1 MQAFKGWHERA
12 RKVMYWLSISISDS
26 MIVHIQD
33 ASMPK
38 EAWDTLV
45 KLYSTNTTARKMQL
59 KQELHNVQRNKL
71 SINEYAMKVKGL
83 ADSLG
88 SIGAPVDDEDL
99 VSVTLNGLGREY
111 AQFQT
116 SIGVRETFP
125 DFQELVALLLS
136 EEQRNGGSATGSS
149 QESAFYSNQNTG
161 T

>member
-1 MQAFKGWHERA
+1 M
-12 RKVMYWLSISISDS
+12 
-26 MIVHIQD
+26 
-33 ASMPK
+33 
-38 EAWDTLV
+38 
-45 KLYSTNTTARKMQL
+45 
-59 KQELHNVQRNKL
+59 QRNKL

-111 AQFQT
+111 AQFRT

-136 EEQRNGGSATGSS
+136 EEQRNGGSAIGSS
-149 QESAFYSNQNTG
+149 QESAFYSNQNRGRGRGRGRFGGRSTNQNQQQQQENQSYG
-161 T
+161 GGRGNSRGRGSQRERGSWQRNQQVDSNTVLQLFD

>member
-1 MQAFKGWHERA
+1 
-12 RKVMYWLSISISDS
+12 

-33 ASMPK
+33 AETPK

-83 ADSLG
+83 VDSLG
-88 SIGAPVDDEDL
+88 SIGAPIDNEDL

-111 AQFQT
+111 AQFRT
-116 SIGVRETFP
+116 SIEVRETFP

-136 EEQRNGGSATGSS
+136 EEQKNGGSAT
-149 QESAFYSNQNTG
+149 
-161 T
+161 